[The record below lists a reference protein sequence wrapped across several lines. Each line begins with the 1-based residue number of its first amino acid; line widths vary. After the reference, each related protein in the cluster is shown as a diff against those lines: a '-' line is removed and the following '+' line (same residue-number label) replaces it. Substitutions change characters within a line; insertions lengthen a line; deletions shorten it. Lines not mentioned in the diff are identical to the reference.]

1 MSLSTLHHR
10 AMILFDHQRIAQLD
24 SDIILLM
31 MKLERFLP

>member
-24 SDIILLM
+24 SDITLLM
-31 MKLERFLP
+31 MRLERFLP